1 MPTQPTED
9 RLAIAADPTDRG
21 ARLVMRGRLDTA
33 TAAAAAI
40 AIDRRLAPGKELH
53 VDLTEVTYIDP
64 AGLRTLVGAHGRA
77 SSVACAWRLTAP
89 RSPAGR
95 RPLERSGTLQALT
108 R

>member
-1 MPTQPTED
+1 MPAEASEE

-21 ARLVMRGRLDTA
+21 ARLVLRGRLDVA

-40 AIDRRLAPGKELH
+40 AIDRRLGPGKEVH
-53 VDLTEVTYIDP
+53 VDLSEVTYIDH
-64 AGLRTLVGAHGRA
+64 AGLRTLIGAHGRA

-89 RSPAGR
+89 RSPSGR
-95 RPLERSGTLQALT
+95 RPLERTGTLQALT